1 MNKQLRWFLLLC
13 GYLLVLL
20 LAASAAQHWNYRQ
33 LTIKAQH
40 QRDNLA
46 AFIRYEIGRYADLPK
61 QIASSDL
68 LQSLLQDLPRSTE
81 QLNQYLFQLQRSAD
95 VADLYL
101 VNPSGIVIASS
112 NANGKIYY
120 LGRDFGFRPYVQN
133 ALAGQDAQYYALGHT
148 SERRGYYYSVPVRLH
163 GHIKAVM
170 VAKVDLEPIEQHQQ
184 QIAGLADSHFMVTGQ
199 SDEVF
204 LSDVPEWRLTSLTGK
219 PLSTSEQQRYI
230 TQAIKPMHYS
240 VGSALL
246 APTYPLWHLAIENKT
261 IGLLPYQRPLAE
273 FGWTLTIL
281 ASPVPQQS
289 TLWSALLLVTLLY
302 SSAVLAIWVR
312 RERKK
317 RHLQLVQHT
326 QQLEQRVIARTKDLA
341 ETNQQLIRQI
351 ERREQTETELAQ
363 TEQHMVQAAKLA
375 TIGALSAS
383 LNHELNQP
391 LTALQSYAQTT
402 EKLIDKGY
410 LDDAKTNIQA
420 MRQLMQRL
428 SVIVAQFKDFS
439 RKSAGKNQPVDVNK
453 LVLDAVGLVHHQC
466 QRQGV
471 KVRLQLPEAPPQVLG
486 DPIQFEQVL
495 VNLLTNALQAMQ
507 QQTDAALAV
516 AVRTQETQVQIILK
530 DQGPGIEP
538 HHLERIFEA
547 FFTTKQRDGLGLG
560 LSISQRIIQSFA
572 GKLEV
577 RNHPQGGAEFCV
589 TLPLLPMEAC

>member
-20 LAASAAQHWNYRQ
+20 LAASTAQHWNYRQ
-33 LTIKAQH
+33 LELKAQH
-40 QRDNLA
+40 QSDNLA

-68 LQSLLQDLPRSTE
+68 LQSLLHDLPASTE

-101 VNPSGIVIASS
+101 VNPAGIVIASS
-112 NANGKIYY
+112 NANGRIYY
-120 LGRDFGFRPYVQN
+120 LGRDFGFRPYVQD

-148 SERRGYYYSVPVRLH
+148 SERRGYYYSVPVRMQGKIL
-163 GHIKAVM
+163 AVM

-219 PLSTSEQQRYI
+219 PLSAKEQQRYI
-230 TQAIKPMHYS
+230 TQAIEPMHYA

-246 APTYPLWHLAIENKT
+246 APAYPLWRLPIENKT
-261 IGLLPYQRPLAE
+261 LSFLPYQRSLPE
-273 FGWTLTIL
+273 FGWTLTVL
-281 ASPVPQQS
+281 ASPAPQQS
-289 TLWSALLLVTLLY
+289 ALWSALLLVTLIY
-302 SSAVLAIWVR
+302 SSALLGVWVR
-312 RERKK
+312 RERTK
-317 RHLQLVQHT
+317 RHLQLVQHN
-326 QQLEQRVIARTKDLA
+326 QQLEQRVIDRTKDLA
-341 ETNQQLIRQI
+341 ETNRQLIRQI

-363 TEQHMVQAAKLA
+363 TEQHLVQTAKLA

-402 EKLIDKGY
+402 EKLLEKGY

-428 SVIVAQFKDFS
+428 SLIVAQFKDFS
-439 RKSAGKNQPVDVNK
+439 RKSSGKNQLVLVNK
-453 LVLDAVGLVHHQC
+453 LILDALGIVKHQC
-466 QRQGV
+466 QQQGV
-471 KVRLQLPEAPPQVLG
+471 KIRLQLPDQSPAVLA
-486 DPIQFEQVL
+486 DSIQLEQVL
-495 VNLLTNALQAMQ
+495 VNILTNGLQAMAGL
-507 QQTDAALAV
+507 TDAAFHV
-516 AVRTQETQVQIILK
+516 AVRTQTQQVSIHIR

-560 LSISQRIIQSFA
+560 LSISQRIVQSF
-572 GKLEV
+572 GGHLEV
-577 RNHPQGGAEFCV
+577 RNAPQGGAEFIIV
-589 TLPLLPMEAC
+589 LMTATTGT

>member
-1 MNKQLRWFLLLC
+1 MKKQLRWFLLLC
-13 GYLLVLL
+13 GYLLVLI

-33 LTIKAQH
+33 LTLKAQH
-40 QRDNLA
+40 QSDNLA
-46 AFIRYEIGRYADLPK
+46 AFIRYEIGRYADLPR

-68 LQSLLQDLPRSTE
+68 LQSLLLDLPRTTE

-120 LGRDFGFRPYVQN
+120 LGRDFGFRPYVQD

-148 SERRGYYYSVPVRLH
+148 SERRGYYYSAPVRIQNKIL
-163 GHIKAVM
+163 AVM

-204 LSDVPEWRLTSLTGK
+204 LSDVPQWRLTSLTGRS
-219 PLSTSEQQRYI
+219 LTASEQQRYI
-230 TQAIKPMHYS
+230 TQAIEPLHYS

-246 APTYPLWHLAIENKT
+246 ASSYPLWHLPVDDKT
-261 IGLLPYQRPLAE
+261 LSFLPYQRTLAE
-273 FGWTLTIL
+273 FGWTLTVL
-281 ASPVPQQS
+281 ASPTPHRS
-289 TLWSALLLVTLLY
+289 ALWSALLLVTLIY
-302 SSAVLAIWVR
+302 SSALLAVWVQ

-317 RHLQLVQHT
+317 RHLQLLQHN

-341 ETNQQLIRQI
+341 ETNRQLIRQI

-363 TEQHMVQAAKLA
+363 TEQHLVQTAKLA

-439 RKSAGKNQPVDVNK
+439 RKSSGKSQLVQVNK
-453 LVLDAVGLVHHQC
+453 LVLDALGIVKHQC
-466 QRQGV
+466 QQQGV
-471 KVRLQLPEAPPQVLG
+471 KVRLQLPEQSPSVLA
-486 DPIQFEQVL
+486 DSIQLEQVL
-495 VNLLTNALQAMQ
+495 VNILTNGVQAMAGQ
-507 QQTDAALAV
+507 ADATFHI
-516 AVRTQETQVQIILK
+516 AVRTQAQQVSIHIR

-547 FFTTKQRDGLGLG
+547 FFSTKQRDGLGLG
-560 LSISQRIIQSFA
+560 LSISQRIVQSF
-572 GKLEV
+572 GGQLEV
-577 RNHPQGGAEFCV
+577 RNAPQGGAEFIIV
-589 TLPLLPMEAC
+589 LLTATTGS

>member
-1 MNKQLRWFLLLC
+1 MNKQLRWFLLIC

-33 LTIKAQH
+33 LTVKAQ
-40 QRDNLA
+40 QQSDNLA

-61 QIASSDL
+61 QVADSDL
-68 LQSLLQDLPRSTE
+68 LQSLLRDLPASSE

-101 VNPSGIVIASS
+101 VNPAGIVIASS
-112 NANGKIYY
+112 NAKGRIYY
-120 LGRDFGFRPYVQN
+120 LGRDFGFRPYVQQ
-133 ALAGQDAQYYALGHT
+133 ALAGQHAQYYALGHT
-148 SERRGYYYSVPVRLH
+148 SERRGYYYSVPVR
-163 GHIKAVM
+163 IKGQILAVM

-204 LSDVPEWRLTSLTGK
+204 LSDVPDWRLTSLTGK
-219 PLSTSEQQRYI
+219 PLTASEQQRYI
-230 TQAIKPMHYS
+230 TQAIKPLRYT

-246 APTYPLWHLAIENKT
+246 ATAYPLWHLPFGDKT
-261 IGLLPYQRPLAE
+261 QSFLPYQRALPE
-273 FGWTLTIL
+273 FGWTLTVL
-281 ASPVPQQS
+281 ASPAPQQS
-289 TLWSALLLVTLLY
+289 ALWYVLLLVTLVY
-302 SSAVLAIWVR
+302 SSALLAIWVR

-317 RHLQLVQHT
+317 RHQQLVQHN
-326 QQLEQRVIARTKDLA
+326 QQLEQRVIDRTKDLA
-341 ETNQQLIRQI
+341 ETNRQLIRQI

-363 TEQHMVQAAKLA
+363 TEQHLVQTAKLA

-402 EKLIDKGY
+402 EKLLDKGY

-439 RKSAGKNQPVDVNK
+439 RKSSGKNQLVQVNK
-453 LVLDAVGLVHHQC
+453 LVLDALGIVKHQC
-466 QRQGV
+466 QQQGV
-471 KVRLQLPEAPPQVLG
+471 KIRLQLPDQSPAVLA
-486 DPIQFEQVL
+486 DSIQLEQVL
-495 VNLLTNALQAMQ
+495 VNILTNGVQAMAGLA
-507 QQTDAALAV
+507 DAAFHV
-516 AVRTQETQVQIILK
+516 AVRTQAHQVSIHIR

-560 LSISQRIIQSFA
+560 LSISQRIVQSF
-572 GKLEV
+572 GGHLEV
-577 RNHPQGGAEFCV
+577 RNAPQGGAEFIIV
-589 TLPLLPMEAC
+589 LLTATTGS

>member
-1 MNKQLRWFLLLC
+1 MSKKLRWFLLLC
-13 GYLLVLL
+13 GYVLVLL
-20 LAASAAQHWNYRQ
+20 LAASAAQHWNYSQ
-33 LTIKAQH
+33 LAIKAQH
-40 QRDNLA
+40 QSDNLA

-61 QIASSDL
+61 QIANSAL
-68 LQSLLQDLPRSTE
+68 LQSLLQELPDSAD

-112 NANGKIYY
+112 NASGKIHYV
-120 LGRDFGFRPYVQN
+120 GRDFGFRPYVRD

-148 SERRGYYYSVPVRLH
+148 SERRGYYYSVPVR
-163 GHIKAVM
+163 IKGQILAVM

-219 PLSTSEQQRYI
+219 PLSEQEQQRYI
-230 TQAIKPMHYS
+230 TQAITPMRYS
-240 VGSALL
+240 KGSAILSP
-246 APTYPLWHLAIENKT
+246 AYPLWRLTIENKT
-261 IGLLPYQRPLAE
+261 LSFLPYQRTLAE
-273 FGWTLTIL
+273 FGWTLTVL
-281 ASPVPQQS
+281 ASPAPQQAA
-289 TLWSALLLVTLLY
+289 LWSALLLVTLVY
-302 SSAVLAIWVR
+302 NSALLAIWVR
-312 RERKK
+312 RERRK
-317 RHLQLVQHT
+317 RHLQLLQHN

-341 ETNQQLIRQI
+341 ETNRQLIRQI

-363 TEQHMVQAAKLA
+363 TEQHLVQTAKLA

-428 SVIVAQFKDFS
+428 SMIVAQFKDFS
-439 RKSAGKNQPVDVNK
+439 RKSSGKNQLVQVNK
-453 LVLDAVGLVHHQC
+453 LVLDALGIVKHQC
-466 QRQGV
+466 QQQGV
-471 KVRLQLPEAPPQVLG
+471 KVRLQLPEQSPLVLA
-486 DPIQFEQVL
+486 DSIQLEQVL
-495 VNLLTNALQAMQ
+495 VNILTNGVQAMAGLA
-507 QQTDAALAV
+507 DAAFHI
-516 AVRTQETQVQIILK
+516 AVRTQAHQVSIHIR

-547 FFTTKQRDGLGLG
+547 FFSTKQRDGLGLG
-560 LSISQRIIQSFA
+560 LSISQRIVQSF
-572 GKLEV
+572 GGQLEV
-577 RNHPQGGAEFCV
+577 RNASQGGAEFIIV
-589 TLPLLPMEAC
+589 LRTATTES

>member
-1 MNKQLRWFLLLC
+1 MSKKLRWFLLLC
-13 GYLLVLL
+13 GYVLVLL
-20 LAASAAQHWNYRQ
+20 LAASAAQHWNYSQ
-33 LTIKAQH
+33 LAIKAQH
-40 QRDNLA
+40 QSDNLA

-61 QIASSDL
+61 QIANSAL
-68 LQSLLQDLPRSTE
+68 LQSLLQELPDSAD

-112 NANGKIYY
+112 NASGKIHYV
-120 LGRDFGFRPYVQN
+120 GRDFGFRPYVRD

-148 SERRGYYYSVPVRLH
+148 SERRGYYYSVPVR
-163 GHIKAVM
+163 IKGQILAVM

-219 PLSTSEQQRYI
+219 PLSEQEQQRYI
-230 TQAIKPMHYS
+230 TQAITPMRYS
-240 VGSALL
+240 KGSAILSP
-246 APTYPLWHLAIENKT
+246 AYPLWRLTIENKT
-261 IGLLPYQRPLAE
+261 LSFLPYQRTLAE
-273 FGWTLTIL
+273 FGWTLTVL
-281 ASPVPQQS
+281 ASPAPQQAA
-289 TLWSALLLVTLLY
+289 LWSALLLVTLVY
-302 SSAVLAIWVR
+302 NSALLAIWVR
-312 RERKK
+312 RERRK
-317 RHLQLVQHT
+317 RHLQLLQHN

-341 ETNQQLIRQI
+341 ETNRQLIRQI

-363 TEQHMVQAAKLA
+363 TEQHLVQTAKLA

-439 RKSAGKNQPVDVNK
+439 RKSSGKNQLVQVNK
-453 LVLDAVGLVHHQC
+453 LVLDALGIVKHQC
-466 QRQGV
+466 QQQGV
-471 KVRLQLPEAPPQVLG
+471 KVRLQLPEQSPLVLA
-486 DPIQFEQVL
+486 DSIQLEQVL
-495 VNLLTNALQAMQ
+495 VNILTNGVQAMAGLA
-507 QQTDAALAV
+507 DAAFHI
-516 AVRTQETQVQIILK
+516 AVRTQAHQVSIHIR

-547 FFTTKQRDGLGLG
+547 FFSTKQRDGLGLG
-560 LSISQRIIQSFA
+560 LSISQRIVQSF
-572 GKLEV
+572 GGQLEV
-577 RNHPQGGAEFCV
+577 RNASQGGAQFIIVLRTATTES
-589 TLPLLPMEAC
+589 

>member
-13 GYLLVLL
+13 GYLLVLI

-33 LTIKAQH
+33 LMEKAQH
-40 QRDNLA
+40 QSDNLA

-68 LQSLLQDLPRSTE
+68 LQSLLLDLPGSVD

-101 VNPSGIVIASS
+101 VNPAGIVIASS
-112 NANGKIYY
+112 NAKGQIYY
-120 LGRDFGFRPYVQN
+120 LGRDFGFRPYVQD
-133 ALAGQDAQYYALGHT
+133 ALAGQEAQYYALGHT
-148 SERRGYYYSVPVRLH
+148 SERRGYYYSVPVR
-163 GHIKAVM
+163 IKGQILAVM

-219 PLSTSEQQRYI
+219 PLTASEQQRYI
-230 TQAIKPMHYS
+230 TQAIEPMHYS

-246 APTYPLWHLAIENKT
+246 APAYPLWRLSIEDKT
-261 IGLLPYQRPLAE
+261 LSFLPYQRILPE
-273 FGWTLTIL
+273 FGWTLTVL
-281 ASPVPQQS
+281 ASPAPQQS
-289 TLWSALLLVTLLY
+289 TLWSALLLVTLVY
-302 SSAVLAIWVR
+302 SSALLAIWVR
-312 RERKK
+312 RERNK
-317 RHLQLVQHT
+317 RHLQLLQHN

-341 ETNQQLIRQI
+341 ETNRQLIRQI

-363 TEQHMVQAAKLA
+363 TEQHLVQTAKLA

-410 LDDAKTNIQA
+410 LVDAKTNIQA

-439 RKSAGKNQPVDVNK
+439 RKSSGKNQLVQVNK
-453 LVLDAVGLVHHQC
+453 LVLDALGIVKHQC
-466 QRQGV
+466 QQQGV
-471 KVRLQLPEAPPQVLG
+471 KVRLQLPDQSPLVLA
-486 DPIQFEQVL
+486 DSIQLEQVL
-495 VNLLTNALQAMQ
+495 VNILTNGVQAMAGQ
-507 QQTDAALAV
+507 EDAAFHI
-516 AVRTQETQVQIILK
+516 AVRTQAQQVSIHIR

-547 FFTTKQRDGLGLG
+547 FFSTKQRDGLGLG
-560 LSISQRIIQSFA
+560 LSISQRIVQSF
-572 GKLEV
+572 GGQLEV
-577 RNHPQGGAEFCV
+577 RNAPQGGAEFIIV
-589 TLPLLPMEAC
+589 LLTATTGS

>member
-1 MNKQLRWFLLLC
+1 MSKKLRWFLLLC
-13 GYLLVLL
+13 GYVLVLL
-20 LAASAAQHWNYRQ
+20 LAASAAQHWNYSQ
-33 LTIKAQH
+33 LAIKAQH
-40 QRDNLA
+40 QSDNLA

-61 QIASSDL
+61 QIANSAL
-68 LQSLLQDLPRSTE
+68 LQSLLQELPDSAD

-112 NANGKIYY
+112 NASGKIHYV
-120 LGRDFGFRPYVQN
+120 GRDFGFRPYVRD

-148 SERRGYYYSVPVRLH
+148 SERRGYYYSVPVR
-163 GHIKAVM
+163 IKGQILAVM

-219 PLSTSEQQRYI
+219 PLSEQEQQRYI
-230 TQAIKPMHYS
+230 TQAITPMRYS
-240 VGSALL
+240 KGSAILSP
-246 APTYPLWHLAIENKT
+246 AYPLWRLTIENKT
-261 IGLLPYQRPLAE
+261 LSFLPYQRTLAE
-273 FGWTLTIL
+273 FGWTLTVL
-281 ASPVPQQS
+281 ASPAPQQAA
-289 TLWSALLLVTLLY
+289 LWSALLLVTLVY
-302 SSAVLAIWVR
+302 NSALLAIWVR
-312 RERKK
+312 RERRK
-317 RHLQLVQHT
+317 RHLQLLQHN

-341 ETNQQLIRQI
+341 ETNRQLIRQI

-363 TEQHMVQAAKLA
+363 TEQHLVQTAKLA

-420 MRQLMQRL
+420 MRQLTQRL

-439 RKSAGKNQPVDVNK
+439 RKSSGKNQLVQVNK
-453 LVLDAVGLVHHQC
+453 LVLDALGIVKHQC
-466 QRQGV
+466 QQQGV
-471 KVRLQLPEAPPQVLG
+471 KVRLQLPEQSPLVLA
-486 DPIQFEQVL
+486 DSIQLEQVL
-495 VNLLTNALQAMQ
+495 VNILTNGVQAMAGLA
-507 QQTDAALAV
+507 DAAFHI
-516 AVRTQETQVQIILK
+516 AVRTQAHQVSIHIR

-547 FFTTKQRDGLGLG
+547 FFSTKQRDGLGLG
-560 LSISQRIIQSFA
+560 LSISQRIVQSF
-572 GKLEV
+572 GGQLEV
-577 RNHPQGGAEFCV
+577 RNASQGGAEFIIV
-589 TLPLLPMEAC
+589 LRTATTES

>member
-1 MNKQLRWFLLLC
+1 MSKQLRWFLLLC
-13 GYLLVLL
+13 GYLLVLM

-33 LTIKAQH
+33 LTLKAQH
-40 QRDNLA
+40 QSDNLA
-46 AFIRYEIGRYADLPK
+46 AFIRYEIGRYADLPE
-61 QIASSDL
+61 QIANSGL
-68 LQSLLQDLPRSTE
+68 LQSLLLELPDSKD

-112 NANGKIYY
+112 NAHGRIYY
-120 LGRDFGFRPYVQN
+120 LGRDFGFRPYVQD
-133 ALAGQDAQYYALGHT
+133 ALAGQNAQYYALGHT
-148 SERRGYYYSVPVRLH
+148 CERRGYYYSVPVRIQGQIL
-163 GHIKAVM
+163 AVM

-204 LSDVPEWRLTSLTGK
+204 LSSVAEWRLTSLSGK
-219 PLSTSEQQRYI
+219 ALSPPEQQRYI
-230 TQAIKPMHYS
+230 TQAIQPMDYA
-240 VGSALL
+240 VRSAML
-246 APTYPLWHLAIENKT
+246 ASGYPLWQLKIDGKAASF
-261 IGLLPYQRPLAE
+261 LPYQRALPE
-273 FGWTLTIL
+273 FGWTLTVL
-281 ASPVPQQS
+281 ASPAS
-289 TLWSALLLVTLLY
+289 HRSSLWWAFLLVTLFY
-302 SSAVLAIWVR
+302 SSALLAFWVR
-312 RERKK
+312 RERQK
-317 RHLQLVQHT
+317 RHLQLVQHN

-341 ETNQQLIRQI
+341 ETNSQLIRQI

-363 TEQHMVQAAKLA
+363 TEQQLVQTAKLA

-410 LDDAKTNIQA
+410 LIDAKTNIQA

-439 RKSAGKNQPVDVNK
+439 RKSSGKNQLVQVNK
-453 LVLDAVGLVHHQC
+453 LILDALGIVKHQC
-466 QRQGV
+466 QQQGV
-471 KVRLQLPEAPPQVLG
+471 KIRLQLPDLSPTVLA
-486 DPIQFEQVL
+486 DPIQLEQVL
-495 VNLLTNALQAMQ
+495 VNILTNGVQAMTGVVDATFHIVVKTQ
-507 QQTDAALAV
+507 QQ
-516 AVRTQETQVQIILK
+516 QVSIHIR

-560 LSISQRIIQSFA
+560 LSISQRIVQSF
-572 GKLEV
+572 GGQLEV
-577 RNHPQGGAEFCV
+577 RNAPTAGAEFIISLAIAK
-589 TLPLLPMEAC
+589 TGS

>member
-1 MNKQLRWFLLLC
+1 MSKKLRWFLLLC
-13 GYLLVLL
+13 GYVLVLL
-20 LAASAAQHWNYRQ
+20 LAASAAQHWNYSQ
-33 LTIKAQH
+33 LAIKAQH
-40 QRDNLA
+40 QSDNLA

-61 QIASSDL
+61 QIANSAL
-68 LQSLLQDLPRSTE
+68 LQSLLQELPDSAD

-112 NANGKIYY
+112 NASGKIHYV
-120 LGRDFGFRPYVQN
+120 GRDFGFRPYVQD

-148 SERRGYYYSVPVRLH
+148 SERRGYYYSVPVR
-163 GHIKAVM
+163 IKGQILAVM

-219 PLSTSEQQRYI
+219 PLSEQEQQRYI
-230 TQAIKPMHYS
+230 TQAITPMRYS
-240 VGSALL
+240 KGSAILSP
-246 APTYPLWHLAIENKT
+246 AYPLWRLTIENKT
-261 IGLLPYQRPLAE
+261 LSFLPYQRTLAE
-273 FGWTLTIL
+273 FGWTLTVL
-281 ASPVPQQS
+281 ASPAPQQAA
-289 TLWSALLLVTLLY
+289 LWSALLLVTLVY
-302 SSAVLAIWVR
+302 NSALLAIWVR
-312 RERKK
+312 RERRK
-317 RHLQLVQHT
+317 RHLQLLQHN

-341 ETNQQLIRQI
+341 ETNRQLIRQI
-351 ERREQTETELAQ
+351 ERREQTETELAE
-363 TEQHMVQAAKLA
+363 TEQHLVQTAKLA

-420 MRQLMQRL
+420 MRQLTQRL

-439 RKSAGKNQPVDVNK
+439 RKSSGKNQLVQVNK
-453 LVLDAVGLVHHQC
+453 LVLDALGIVKHQC
-466 QRQGV
+466 QQQGV
-471 KVRLQLPEAPPQVLG
+471 KVRLQLPEQSPLVLA
-486 DPIQFEQVL
+486 DSIQLEQVL
-495 VNLLTNALQAMQ
+495 VNILTNGVQAMAGLA
-507 QQTDAALAV
+507 DAAFHI
-516 AVRTQETQVQIILK
+516 AVRTQAHQVSIHIR

-547 FFTTKQRDGLGLG
+547 FFSTKQRDGLGLG
-560 LSISQRIIQSFA
+560 LSISQRIVQSF
-572 GKLEV
+572 GGQLEV
-577 RNHPQGGAEFCV
+577 RNASQGGAEFIIV
-589 TLPLLPMEAC
+589 LRTATTES

>member
-1 MNKQLRWFLLLC
+1 MSKKLRWFLLLC
-13 GYLLVLL
+13 GYVLVLL
-20 LAASAAQHWNYRQ
+20 LAASAAQHWNYSQ
-33 LTIKAQH
+33 LAIKAQH
-40 QRDNLA
+40 QSDNLA

-61 QIASSDL
+61 QIANSDL
-68 LQSLLQDLPRSTE
+68 LQSLLQELPDSAD

-112 NANGKIYY
+112 NASGKIHYV
-120 LGRDFGFRPYVQN
+120 GRDFGFRPYVRD

-148 SERRGYYYSVPVRLH
+148 SERRGYYYSVPVR
-163 GHIKAVM
+163 IKGQILAVM

-219 PLSTSEQQRYI
+219 PLSEQEQQRYI
-230 TQAIKPMHYS
+230 TQAITPMRYS
-240 VGSALL
+240 KGSAILSP
-246 APTYPLWHLAIENKT
+246 AYPLWRLTIENKT
-261 IGLLPYQRPLAE
+261 LSFLPYQRTLAE
-273 FGWTLTIL
+273 FGWTLTVL
-281 ASPVPQQS
+281 ASPAPQQAA
-289 TLWSALLLVTLLY
+289 LWSALLLVTLVY
-302 SSAVLAIWVR
+302 NSALLAIWVR
-312 RERKK
+312 RERRK
-317 RHLQLVQHT
+317 RHLQLLQHN

-341 ETNQQLIRQI
+341 ETNRQLIRQI

-363 TEQHMVQAAKLA
+363 TEQHLVQTAKLA

-439 RKSAGKNQPVDVNK
+439 RKSSGKNQLVQVNK
-453 LVLDAVGLVHHQC
+453 LVLDALGIVKHQC
-466 QRQGV
+466 QQQGV
-471 KVRLQLPEAPPQVLG
+471 KVRLQLPEQSPLVLA
-486 DPIQFEQVL
+486 DSIQLEQVL
-495 VNLLTNALQAMQ
+495 VNILTNGVQAMAGLA
-507 QQTDAALAV
+507 DAAFHI
-516 AVRTQETQVQIILK
+516 AVRTQAHQVSIHIR

-547 FFTTKQRDGLGLG
+547 FFSTKQRDGLGLG
-560 LSISQRIIQSFA
+560 LSISQRIVQSF
-572 GKLEV
+572 GGQLEV
-577 RNHPQGGAEFCV
+577 RNASQGGAEFIIV
-589 TLPLLPMEAC
+589 LRTATTES

>member
-1 MNKQLRWFLLLC
+1 MSKKLRWFLLLF
-13 GYLLVLL
+13 GYVLVLL
-20 LAASAAQHWNYRQ
+20 LAASAAQHWNYSQ
-33 LTIKAQH
+33 LAIKAQH
-40 QRDNLA
+40 QSDNLA

-61 QIASSDL
+61 QIANSAL
-68 LQSLLQDLPRSTE
+68 LQSLLQELPGSAD
-81 QLNQYLFQLQRSAD
+81 QLNQYLFQLQQSAD

-112 NANGKIYY
+112 NASGKIHYV
-120 LGRDFGFRPYVQN
+120 GRDFGFRPYVRD

-148 SERRGYYYSVPVRLH
+148 SERRGYYYSVPVR
-163 GHIKAVM
+163 IKGQILAVM

-219 PLSTSEQQRYI
+219 PLSEQEQQRYI
-230 TQAIKPMHYS
+230 TQAITPMRYS
-240 VGSALL
+240 KGSAILSP
-246 APTYPLWHLAIENKT
+246 AYPLWRLTIENKT
-261 IGLLPYQRPLAE
+261 LSFLPYQRTLAE
-273 FGWTLTIL
+273 FGWTLTVL
-281 ASPVPQQS
+281 ASPAPQQAA
-289 TLWSALLLVTLLY
+289 LWSALLLVTLVY
-302 SSAVLAIWVR
+302 NSALLAIWVR
-312 RERKK
+312 RERRK
-317 RHLQLVQHT
+317 RHLQLLQHN

-341 ETNQQLIRQI
+341 ETNRQLIRQI

-363 TEQHMVQAAKLA
+363 TEQHLVQTAKLA

-439 RKSAGKNQPVDVNK
+439 RKSSGKNQLVQVNK
-453 LVLDAVGLVHHQC
+453 LVLDALGIVKHQC
-466 QRQGV
+466 QQQGV
-471 KVRLQLPEAPPQVLG
+471 KVRLQLPEQSPLVLA
-486 DPIQFEQVL
+486 DSIQLEQVL
-495 VNLLTNALQAMQ
+495 VNILTNGVQAMAGLA
-507 QQTDAALAV
+507 DAAFHI
-516 AVRTQETQVQIILK
+516 AVRTQAHQVSIHIR

-547 FFTTKQRDGLGLG
+547 FFSTKQRDGLGLG
-560 LSISQRIIQSFA
+560 LSISQRIVQSF
-572 GKLEV
+572 GGQLEV
-577 RNHPQGGAEFCV
+577 RNASQGGAEFIIV
-589 TLPLLPMEAC
+589 LRTSTLR

>member
-1 MNKQLRWFLLLC
+1 MSKKLRWFLLLC
-13 GYLLVLL
+13 GYVLVLL
-20 LAASAAQHWNYRQ
+20 LAASAAQHWNYSQ
-33 LTIKAQH
+33 LAIKAQH
-40 QRDNLA
+40 QSDNLA

-61 QIASSDL
+61 QIANSDL
-68 LQSLLQDLPRSTE
+68 LQSLLQELPDSAD

-112 NANGKIYY
+112 NASGKIHYV
-120 LGRDFGFRPYVQN
+120 GRDFGFRPYVRD

-148 SERRGYYYSVPVRLH
+148 SERRGYYYSVPVR
-163 GHIKAVM
+163 IKGQILAVM

-219 PLSTSEQQRYI
+219 PLSEQEQQRYI
-230 TQAIKPMHYS
+230 TQAITPMRYS
-240 VGSALL
+240 KGSAILSP
-246 APTYPLWHLAIENKT
+246 AYPLWRLTIENKT
-261 IGLLPYQRPLAE
+261 LSFLPYQRTLAE
-273 FGWTLTIL
+273 FGWTLTVL
-281 ASPVPQQS
+281 ASPAPQQAA
-289 TLWSALLLVTLLY
+289 LWSALLLVTLVY
-302 SSAVLAIWVR
+302 NSALLAIWVR
-312 RERKK
+312 RERRK
-317 RHLQLVQHT
+317 RHLQLLQHN

-341 ETNQQLIRQI
+341 ETNRQLIRQI

-363 TEQHMVQAAKLA
+363 TEQHLVQTAKLA

-428 SVIVAQFKDFS
+428 SMIVAQFKDFS
-439 RKSAGKNQPVDVNK
+439 RKSSGKNQLVQVNK
-453 LVLDAVGLVHHQC
+453 LVLDALGIVKHQC
-466 QRQGV
+466 QQQGV
-471 KVRLQLPEAPPQVLG
+471 KVRLQLPEQSPLVLA
-486 DPIQFEQVL
+486 DSIQLEQVL
-495 VNLLTNALQAMQ
+495 VNILTNGVQAMAGLA
-507 QQTDAALAV
+507 DAAFHI
-516 AVRTQETQVQIILK
+516 AVRTQAHQVSIHIR

-547 FFTTKQRDGLGLG
+547 FFSTKQRDGLGLG
-560 LSISQRIIQSFA
+560 LSISQRIVQSF
-572 GKLEV
+572 GGQLEV
-577 RNHPQGGAEFCV
+577 RNASQGGAEFIIV
-589 TLPLLPMEAC
+589 LRTATTES

>member
-1 MNKQLRWFLLLC
+1 MSKPQRWLLLLC
-13 GYLLVLL
+13 GYLLAVI

-33 LTIKAQH
+33 LTVKAQH
-40 QRDNLA
+40 QSDNLA

-61 QIASSDL
+61 QIASSEL
-68 LQSLLQDLPRSTE
+68 LQSLLSQLPDSTE

-101 VNPSGIVIASS
+101 VNPAGIVIATS
-112 NANGKIYY
+112 NVNERVHY
-120 LGRDFGFRPYVQN
+120 LGRDFGFRPYVQQ

-148 SERRGYYYSVPVRLH
+148 SERRGYYYSVPVRIEGKIL
-163 GHIKAVM
+163 AVM

-204 LSDVPEWRLTSLTGK
+204 LSDVPQWRLTSLTGQA
-219 PLSTSEQQRYI
+219 LTSAEQQRYI
-230 TQAIKPMHYS
+230 TQAIKPLQYA

-246 APTYPLWHLAIENKT
+246 APSYPLWHLPLGDKT
-261 IGLLPYQRPLAE
+261 LSFLPYQRTLAE
-273 FGWTLTIL
+273 FGWTLTVL
-281 ASPVPQQS
+281 ASPAAHRAA
-289 TLWSALLLVTLLY
+289 LWSALLLVTLLY
-302 SSAVLAIWVR
+302 SSAVLAVWVR

-317 RHLQLVQHT
+317 RHQQLMQHN

-341 ETNQQLIRQI
+341 ETNRQLIRQI

-363 TEQHMVQAAKLA
+363 TEQHLVQAAKLA

-402 EKLIDKGY
+402 EKLLDKGY

-439 RKSAGKNQPVDVNK
+439 RKSSGKSQLVQVNK
-453 LVLDAVGLVHHQC
+453 LILDALGIVRHQC
-466 QRQGV
+466 QQQGV
-471 KVRLQLPEAPPQVLG
+471 KLRLQLPEQSPVVLADG
-486 DPIQFEQVL
+486 IQLEQVL
-495 VNLLTNALQAMQ
+495 VNILTNGVQAMTGQ
-507 QQTDAALAV
+507 ADAAFHIAV
-516 AVRTQETQVQIILK
+516 KTQAQQVSIHIR

-560 LSISQRIIQSFA
+560 LSISQRIVQSF
-572 GKLEV
+572 GGQLEV
-577 RNHPQGGAEFCV
+577 RNSPQGGAEFIIV
-589 TLPLLPMEAC
+589 LLTATTGC

>member
-1 MNKQLRWFLLLC
+1 MSKQLRWVLLLC

-33 LTIKAQH
+33 LTAKAQ
-40 QRDNLA
+40 QQSENLA

-61 QIASSDL
+61 QVASSEL
-68 LQSLLQDLPRSTE
+68 LQSLLRDLPGSAD

-112 NANGKIYY
+112 NANGRIYY
-120 LGRDFGFRPYVQN
+120 LGRDFGFRPYVQH

-148 SERRGYYYSVPVRLH
+148 SERRGYYYSVPVRIQGRIL
-163 GHIKAVM
+163 AVM

-204 LSDVPEWRLTSLTGK
+204 LSDIPQWRLTSLTGN
-219 PLSTSEQQRYI
+219 PLSPTEQQRYI
-230 TQAIKPMHYS
+230 TQAIEPLQYS
-240 VGSALL
+240 IGSAWL
-246 APTYPLWHLAIENKT
+246 APSYPLWKLPFDNKT
-261 IGLLPYQRPLAE
+261 FSFLPYQRPLPE
-273 FGWTLTIL
+273 FGWTLTVL
-281 ASPVPQQS
+281 ASPAPQQS
-289 TLWSALLLVTLLY
+289 ALWSAMLLVTLLY
-302 SSAVLAIWVR
+302 SSALLAIWVR

-317 RHLQLVQHT
+317 RHQQLVQHN

-341 ETNQQLIRQI
+341 ETNRQLIRQI
-351 ERREQTETELAQ
+351 ERREQTETELAH
-363 TEQHMVQAAKLA
+363 TEQHLVQTAKLA

-402 EKLIDKGY
+402 EKLIEKGY

-439 RKSAGKNQPVDVNK
+439 RKSSGKNQLVQVNK
-453 LVLDAVGLVHHQC
+453 LILDALGIVRHQC
-466 QRQGV
+466 QQQGI
-471 KVRLQLPEAPPQVLG
+471 KIRLQLPDLSPTVLA
-486 DPIQFEQVL
+486 DSIQLEQVL
-495 VNLLTNALQAMQ
+495 VNILTNGIQAMAGQ
-507 QQTDAALAV
+507 ADAAFHV
-516 AVRTQETQVQIILK
+516 AVKTQDQQVSVHIR

-560 LSISQRIIQSFA
+560 LSISQRIVQSF
-572 GKLEV
+572 GGQLEV
-577 RNHPQGGAEFCV
+577 RNAPQGGAEFIMV
-589 TLPLLPMEAC
+589 LNITTGS

>member
-1 MNKQLRWFLLLC
+1 MSKQLRWFLLLC

-33 LTIKAQH
+33 LAVKAQH
-40 QRDNLA
+40 QSDNLA

-61 QIASSDL
+61 QIANSGL
-68 LQSLLQDLPRSTE
+68 LQSLLQKLPDSAD

-112 NANGKIYY
+112 NANGRIYY
-120 LGRDFGFRPYVQN
+120 LGRDFGFRPYVQD

-148 SERRGYYYSVPVRLH
+148 SERRGYYYSVPVR
-163 GHIKAVM
+163 IKGQILAVM

-219 PLSTSEQQRYI
+219 PLSAKEQQRYI
-230 TQAIKPMHYS
+230 TQAIEPMHYA

-246 APTYPLWHLAIENKT
+246 APAYPLWRLPIENKT
-261 IGLLPYQRPLAE
+261 LSFLPYQRSLPE
-273 FGWTLTIL
+273 FGWTLTVL
-281 ASPVPQQS
+281 ASPAPQQS
-289 TLWSALLLVTLLY
+289 ALWSALLLVTLIY
-302 SSAVLAIWVR
+302 SSALLGVWVR
-312 RERKK
+312 RERTK
-317 RHLQLVQHT
+317 RHLQLVQHN
-326 QQLEQRVIARTKDLA
+326 QQLEQRVIDRTKDLA
-341 ETNQQLIRQI
+341 ETNRQLIRQI

-363 TEQHMVQAAKLA
+363 TEQHLVQTAKLA

-402 EKLIDKGY
+402 EKLLEKGY

-428 SVIVAQFKDFS
+428 SLIVAQFKDFS
-439 RKSAGKNQPVDVNK
+439 RKSSGKNQLVLVNK
-453 LVLDAVGLVHHQC
+453 LILDALGIVKHQC
-466 QRQGV
+466 QQQGV
-471 KVRLQLPEAPPQVLG
+471 KIRLQLPDQSPAVLA
-486 DPIQFEQVL
+486 DSIQLEQVL
-495 VNLLTNALQAMQ
+495 VNILTNGLQAMAGL
-507 QQTDAALAV
+507 TDAAFHV
-516 AVRTQETQVQIILK
+516 AVRTQTQQVSIHIR

-560 LSISQRIIQSFA
+560 LSISQRIVQSF
-572 GKLEV
+572 GGHLEV
-577 RNHPQGGAEFCV
+577 RNAPQGGAEFIIV
-589 TLPLLPMEAC
+589 LMTATTGT

>member
-1 MNKQLRWFLLLC
+1 MSKQLRWFLLLC

-33 LTIKAQH
+33 LAIKAQH
-40 QRDNLA
+40 QSDNLA

-61 QIASSDL
+61 QVASSDL
-68 LQSLLQDLPRSTE
+68 LQSLLSELPGSTE

-112 NANGKIYY
+112 NANGRIYY
-120 LGRDFGFRPYVQN
+120 LGRDFGFRPYVQD

-148 SERRGYYYSVPVRLH
+148 SERRGYYYSVPVRIQGKIL
-163 GHIKAVM
+163 AVM

-204 LSDVPEWRLTSLTGK
+204 LSDVPEWRLTSLSGK
-219 PLSTSEQQRYI
+219 SLTASEQQRYI
-230 TQAIKPMHYS
+230 TQAIEPMHYA

-246 APTYPLWHLAIENKT
+246 APSYPLWRLPIEHKT
-261 IGLLPYQRPLAE
+261 LSFLPYQRALPE
-273 FGWTLTIL
+273 FGWTLTVL
-281 ASPVPQQS
+281 ASPAPQQS
-289 TLWSALLLVTLLY
+289 ALWSALLLVTLVY
-302 SSAVLAIWVR
+302 SSALLAIWVR

-317 RHLQLVQHT
+317 RHLQLLQHN

-341 ETNQQLIRQI
+341 ETNRQLIRQI

-363 TEQHMVQAAKLA
+363 TEQHLVQTAKLA

-410 LDDAKTNIQA
+410 LADAKTNIQA

-439 RKSAGKNQPVDVNK
+439 RKSSGKNQLVQVNK
-453 LVLDAVGLVHHQC
+453 LVLDALGIVKHQC
-466 QRQGV
+466 QQQGV
-471 KVRLQLPEAPPQVLG
+471 KVRLQLPEQSPLVLA
-486 DPIQFEQVL
+486 DSIQLEQVL
-495 VNLLTNALQAMQ
+495 VNILTNGVQAMAGQ
-507 QQTDAALAV
+507 ADSAFHI
-516 AVRTQETQVQIILK
+516 AVRTQAQQVSIHIR

-547 FFTTKQRDGLGLG
+547 FFSTKQRDGLGLG
-560 LSISQRIIQSFA
+560 LSISQRIVQSF
-572 GKLEV
+572 GGQLEV
-577 RNHPQGGAEFCV
+577 RNAPQGGAEFIIV
-589 TLPLLPMEAC
+589 LLIATTGS

>member
-1 MNKQLRWFLLLC
+1 MTKQIRWALPLL

-20 LAASAAQHWNYRQ
+20 LTASAAQHWNYRQ
-33 LTIKAQH
+33 LTAKAQ
-40 QRDNLA
+40 QQSENLA

-61 QIASSDL
+61 QVASSEL
-68 LQSLLQDLPRSTE
+68 LQSLLRDLPGSAD
-81 QLNQYLFQLQRSAD
+81 QLNHYLFQLQQSAD

-112 NANGKIYY
+112 NAKGPVYY

-148 SERRGYYYSVPVRLH
+148 SERRGYYYSSPVRMQDRIL
-163 GHIKAVM
+163 AVI

-204 LSDVPEWRLTSLTGK
+204 LSDVPQWRLTSLTGN
-219 PLSTSEQQRYI
+219 PLSPSEQQRYI
-230 TQAIKPMHYS
+230 TQAIKPLHYS
-240 VGSALL
+240 IGTALL
-246 APTYPLWHLAIENKT
+246 APFYPQWQLPIQAKT
-261 IGLLPYQRPLAE
+261 FGFLPYQRPLTE
-273 FGWTLTIL
+273 FGWTLTVL
-281 ASPVPQQS
+281 ASPAAQQS

-302 SSAVLAIWVR
+302 SSALLAMWGR

-317 RHLQLVQHT
+317 RHQQLLQHN
-326 QQLEQRVIARTKDLA
+326 QQLEQRVIARTRDLA
-341 ETNQQLIRQI
+341 ETNRQLIRQI
-351 ERREQTETELAQ
+351 ERREQTETELAH
-363 TEQHMVQAAKLA
+363 TEQHLVQTAKLA

-420 MRQLMQRL
+420 MRQLIQRL

-439 RKSAGKNQPVDVNK
+439 RKSSGKNQLVQVNK
-453 LVLDAVGLVHHQC
+453 LVLDAVGIVTHQC
-466 QRQGV
+466 QQQGI
-471 KVRLQLPEAPPQVLG
+471 KIRLQLPDLSPTVLA
-486 DPIQFEQVL
+486 DSIQLEQVL
-495 VNLLTNALQAMQ
+495 VNILTNGIQAMAG
-507 QQTDAALAV
+507 QTDAAFHV
-516 AVRTQETQVQIILK
+516 AVKTQDQQVSVHIR

-560 LSISQRIIQSFA
+560 LSISQRIVQSF
-572 GKLEV
+572 GGQLEV
-577 RNHPQGGAEFCV
+577 RNAPQGGAEFIMV
-589 TLPLLPMEAC
+589 LNITTGS

>member
-1 MNKQLRWFLLLC
+1 MSKQLRWFLLLC

-33 LTIKAQH
+33 LAVKAQH
-40 QRDNLA
+40 QSDNLA

-61 QIASSDL
+61 QIANSGL
-68 LQSLLQDLPRSTE
+68 LQSLLQELPDSAD

-112 NANGKIYY
+112 NANGRIYY
-120 LGRDFGFRPYVQN
+120 LGRDFGFRPYVQD

-148 SERRGYYYSVPVRLH
+148 SERRGYYYSVPVR
-163 GHIKAVM
+163 IKGQILAVM

-219 PLSTSEQQRYI
+219 PLSAQEQQRYI
-230 TQAIKPMHYS
+230 TQAIEPMHYAVS
-240 VGSALL
+240 SALL
-246 APTYPLWHLAIENKT
+246 APAYPLWRLPIENKT
-261 IGLLPYQRPLAE
+261 LSFLPYQRTLPE
-273 FGWTLTIL
+273 FGWTLTVL
-281 ASPVPQQS
+281 ASPAPQQS
-289 TLWSALLLVTLLY
+289 ALWSALLLVTLVY
-302 SSAVLAIWVR
+302 SSALLAIWVR

-317 RHLQLVQHT
+317 RHLQLLQHN

-341 ETNQQLIRQI
+341 ETNRQLIRQI
-351 ERREQTETELAQ
+351 ERREQTESELAQ
-363 TEQHMVQAAKLA
+363 TEQHLVQTAKLA

-439 RKSAGKNQPVDVNK
+439 RKSSGKNQLVQVNK
-453 LVLDAVGLVHHQC
+453 LVLDALGIVKHQC
-466 QRQGV
+466 QQQGV
-471 KVRLQLPEAPPQVLG
+471 KVRLQLPEQSPLVLA
-486 DPIQFEQVL
+486 DSIQLEQVL
-495 VNLLTNALQAMQ
+495 VNILTNGVQAMAGQ
-507 QQTDAALAV
+507 ADAAFHI
-516 AVRTQETQVQIILK
+516 AVRTQALQVSIHIR

-547 FFTTKQRDGLGLG
+547 FFSTKQRDGLGLG
-560 LSISQRIIQSFA
+560 LSISQRIVQSF
-572 GKLEV
+572 GGQLEV
-577 RNHPQGGAEFCV
+577 RNAPQGGAEFIIV
-589 TLPLLPMEAC
+589 LLIATTGS

>member
-13 GYLLVLL
+13 GYLLVLI

-33 LTIKAQH
+33 LTEKAQH
-40 QRDNLA
+40 QSDNLA

-68 LQSLLQDLPRSTE
+68 LQSLLLNLPGSTE
-81 QLNQYLFQLQRSAD
+81 KLNQYLFQLQQSAD

-112 NANGKIYY
+112 NANGEIYY
-120 LGRDFGFRPYVQN
+120 LGRDFGFRPYVQD

-148 SERRGYYYSVPVRLH
+148 SERRGYYYSVPVR
-163 GHIKAVM
+163 IKGQILAVM

-199 SDEVF
+199 SNEVF
-204 LSDVPEWRLTSLTGK
+204 LSDVPQWRLTSLTGK
-219 PLSTSEQQRYI
+219 PLNVQEQQRYI
-230 TQAIKPMHYS
+230 TQAIKPMHYA
-240 VGSALL
+240 VGTALL
-246 APTYPLWHLAIENKT
+246 APSYPLWRLPIENKT
-261 IGLLPYQRPLAE
+261 LSFLPYQRTVPE
-273 FGWTLTIL
+273 FGWTLTVL
-281 ASPVPQQS
+281 ASPAPQQS
-289 TLWSALLLVTLLY
+289 SLWSALLLVTLVY
-302 SSAVLAIWVR
+302 SSALLAIWVQ

-317 RHLQLVQHT
+317 RHLQLLQHN

-341 ETNQQLIRQI
+341 ETNRQLIRQI

-363 TEQHMVQAAKLA
+363 TEQHLVQTAKLA

-439 RKSAGKNQPVDVNK
+439 RKSSGKNQLVQVNK
-453 LVLDAVGLVHHQC
+453 LVLDALGIVKHQC
-466 QRQGV
+466 QQQGV
-471 KVRLQLPEAPPQVLG
+471 KVRLQLPEQSPLVLA
-486 DPIQFEQVL
+486 DSIQLEQVL
-495 VNLLTNALQAMQ
+495 VNILTNGVQAMTG
-507 QQTDAALAV
+507 QTDPAFHI
-516 AVRTQETQVQIILK
+516 AVRTQAQQVSIHIR

-547 FFTTKQRDGLGLG
+547 FFSTKQRDGLGLG
-560 LSISQRIIQSFA
+560 LSISQRIVQSF
-572 GKLEV
+572 GGQLEV
-577 RNHPQGGAEFCV
+577 RNAPQGGAEFIIV
-589 TLPLLPMEAC
+589 LLIATTGS

>member
-1 MNKQLRWFLLLC
+1 MSKKLRWFLLLC
-13 GYLLVLL
+13 GYVLVLL
-20 LAASAAQHWNYRQ
+20 LAASAAQHWNYSQ
-33 LTIKAQH
+33 LAIKAQH
-40 QRDNLA
+40 QSDNLA

-61 QIASSDL
+61 QIANSAL
-68 LQSLLQDLPRSTE
+68 LQSLLQELPDSAD

-112 NANGKIYY
+112 NASGKIHYV
-120 LGRDFGFRPYVQN
+120 GRDFGFRPYVRD

-148 SERRGYYYSVPVRLH
+148 SERRGYYYSVPVR
-163 GHIKAVM
+163 IKGQILAVM

-219 PLSTSEQQRYI
+219 PLSEQEQQRYI
-230 TQAIKPMHYS
+230 TQAITPMRYS
-240 VGSALL
+240 KGSAILSP
-246 APTYPLWHLAIENKT
+246 AYPLWRLTIENKT
-261 IGLLPYQRPLAE
+261 LSFLPYQRTLAE
-273 FGWTLTIL
+273 FGWTLTVL
-281 ASPVPQQS
+281 ASPAPQQAA
-289 TLWSALLLVTLLY
+289 LWSALLLVTLVY
-302 SSAVLAIWVR
+302 NSALLAIWVR
-312 RERKK
+312 RERRK
-317 RHLQLVQHT
+317 RHLQLLQHN

-341 ETNQQLIRQI
+341 ETNRQLIRQI

-363 TEQHMVQAAKLA
+363 TEQHLVQTAKLA

-439 RKSAGKNQPVDVNK
+439 RKSSGKNQLVQVNK
-453 LVLDAVGLVHHQC
+453 LVLDALGIVKHQC
-466 QRQGV
+466 QQQGV
-471 KVRLQLPEAPPQVLG
+471 KVRLQLPEQSPLVLA
-486 DPIQFEQVL
+486 DSIQLEQVL
-495 VNLLTNALQAMQ
+495 VNILTNGVQAMAGLA
-507 QQTDAALAV
+507 DAAFHI
-516 AVRTQETQVQIILK
+516 AVRTQAHQVSIHIR

-547 FFTTKQRDGLGLG
+547 FFSTKQRDGLGLG
-560 LSISQRIIQSFA
+560 LSISQRIVQSF
-572 GKLEV
+572 GGQLEV
-577 RNHPQGGAEFCV
+577 RNASQGGAEFIIV
-589 TLPLLPMEAC
+589 LRTATTES

>member
-13 GYLLVLL
+13 GYLLVLI

-33 LTIKAQH
+33 LTEKAQH
-40 QRDNLA
+40 QSDNLA

-68 LQSLLQDLPRSTE
+68 LQSLLLDLPGSVD

-101 VNPSGIVIASS
+101 VNPAGIVIASS
-112 NANGKIYY
+112 NAKGQIYY
-120 LGRDFGFRPYVQN
+120 LGRDFGFRPYVQD
-133 ALAGQDAQYYALGHT
+133 ALAGQEAQYYALGHT
-148 SERRGYYYSVPVRLH
+148 SERRGYYYSVPVR
-163 GHIKAVM
+163 IKGQILAVM

-219 PLSTSEQQRYI
+219 PLTASEQQRYI
-230 TQAIKPMHYS
+230 TQAIEPMHYS

-246 APTYPLWHLAIENKT
+246 APAYPLWRLSIEDKT
-261 IGLLPYQRPLAE
+261 LSFLPYQRILPE
-273 FGWTLTIL
+273 FGWTLTVL
-281 ASPVPQQS
+281 ASPAPQQS
-289 TLWSALLLVTLLY
+289 TLWSALLLVTLVY
-302 SSAVLAIWVR
+302 SSALLAIWVR
-312 RERKK
+312 RERNK
-317 RHLQLVQHT
+317 RHLQLLQHN

-341 ETNQQLIRQI
+341 ETNRQLIRQI

-363 TEQHMVQAAKLA
+363 TEQHLVQTAKLA

-439 RKSAGKNQPVDVNK
+439 RKSSGKNQLVQVNK
-453 LVLDAVGLVHHQC
+453 LVLDALGIVKHQC
-466 QRQGV
+466 QQQGV
-471 KVRLQLPEAPPQVLG
+471 KVRLQLPDQSPLVLA
-486 DPIQFEQVL
+486 DSIQLEQVL
-495 VNLLTNALQAMQ
+495 VNILTNGVQAMAGQ
-507 QQTDAALAV
+507 ADAAFHI
-516 AVRTQETQVQIILK
+516 AVRTQAQQVSIHIR

-547 FFTTKQRDGLGLG
+547 FFSTKQRDGLGLG
-560 LSISQRIIQSFA
+560 LSISQRIVQSF
-572 GKLEV
+572 GGQLEV
-577 RNHPQGGAEFCV
+577 RNAPQGGAEFIIV
-589 TLPLLPMEAC
+589 LLTATTGS